1 MAESQAGNPSGQVAA
16 APAQSGTSPA
26 AAPAGSQPGGGTG
39 QPTPQGTIEQPGT
52 GSPAQIE
59 GGRGVNE
66 GFYQTKY
73 QELKAGYDALTAQMA
88 ERTVEAQPAAGQPA
102 QAEPVQPAPA
112 QPEQPAQPDL
122 APVQGQQGQI
132 EAFINDPNV
141 QQWTDYINT
150 QVGQYDHLGA
160 VADGLRQRARDQ
172 ALATMQQRS
181 PRLHAAYVQVFGLQ
195 RPMQQQQGM
204 TPKQIETIVDRR
216 NAIASREQNQ
226 NEAKFYK
233 SMGRVDAVFGGVDGG
248 KFLDAEILVPNW
260 ENPGSPD
267 LRMSRRDAL
276 NYMGQQRDQTGRP
289 THLDAR
295 RTLLEIDPGGVFN
308 ALAQL
313 ARAKALDE
321 LRDAQISGQLD
332 PGRYLENLAQQ
343 QERAAPTAA
352 TQRAKAIGIPTER
365 RTQ

>member
-1 MAESQAGNPSGQVAA
+1 
-16 APAQSGTSPA
+16 
-26 AAPAGSQPGGGTG
+26 
-39 QPTPQGTIEQPGT
+39 
-52 GSPAQIE
+52 
-59 GGRGVNE
+59 
-66 GFYQTKY
+66 
-73 QELKAGYDALTAQMA
+73 LKAGYDALTAQMA

-112 QPEQPAQPDL
+112 QPEQPTQPEY
-122 APVQGQQGQI
+122 APALGQQNQV

-172 ALATMQQRS
+172 ALAVMQQRS
-181 PRLHAAYVQVFGLQ
+181 PRMHAAYVQVFGLQ
-195 RPMQQQQGM
+195 RPAQQQTM
-204 TPKQIETIVDRR
+204 TPQQIEEIAGRR
-216 NAIASREQNQ
+216 AAQIIQEMDGNTSRF
-226 NEAKFYK
+226 NE
-233 SMGRVDAVFGGVDGG
+233 SMGRVEAVFGGLDGG
-248 KFLDAEILVPNW
+248 KFLDAEIQLPN
-260 ENPGSPD
+260 GQ
-267 LRMSRRDAL
+267 RTTRRAAIVAAAS
-276 NYMGQQRDQTGRP
+276 QRGP
-289 THLDAR
+289 NGKPNLDAR
-295 RTLLEIDPGGVFN
+295 RILLDIDPGGVFN
-308 ALAQL
+308 GLAQL